1 MNRRRLE
8 IEGIPAILQLP
19 ERPRGAVLFFHGAGG
34 SKERS
39 ARLAA
44 PLVEA
49 GFLTLHPDA
58 LHHGERGGAGVDVF
72 RDKRRIVEAQTAS
85 IAEGPRLLSWLKD
98 RFPELK
104 VGLAGAS
111 MGGYVVHELLSRG
124 VEVEA
129 AAVWMSAAEPPAWL
143 VPYLPQDFEPALSRA
158 NAYRT
163 APLLHLHGK
172 EDPVVPLALAER
184 TVATLAARFA
194 PGALGLTLFPGVAH
208 TPTPEMAALSAGWF
222 SRWL

>member
-8 IEGIPAILQLP
+8 IEGIPVLLQLP

-85 IAEGPRLLSWLKD
+85 IAEGPRLFSWLKD

-104 VGLAGAS
+104 VALAGAS

-124 VEVEA
+124 VPADA
-129 AAVWMSAAEPPAWL
+129 AAVWMSAGRPPDWL
-143 VPYLPQDFEPALSRA
+143 TPYLPEGFVPALSRA
-158 NAYRT
+158 QSYQK
-163 APLLHLHGK
+163 APLLHLHGG
-172 EDPVVPLALAER
+172 EDRIVPPSLAEETIAALAP
-184 TVATLAARFA
+184 VYPPGTL
-194 PGALGLTLFPGVAH
+194 GWVLFPGVAH